1 MSRFKEGDI
10 VRHVLD
16 RDGETYEVVR
26 VDEWFPDTILVVRN
40 ITGEYLSSGTFKIE
54 ADQARKL
61 H

>member
-1 MSRFKEGDI
+1 MSQFKEGDI

-26 VDEWFPDTILVVRN
+26 VDEWALNTVLVVRN
-40 ITGEYLSSGTFKIE
+40 ITGEYLPSGTFKIE